1 MFGQNNETNI
11 SLESQLVKLDR
22 QRDSLISV
30 NYQLEIED
38 VITRI
43 NKELERNALQTED
56 EIQKLWVLSNELNH
70 KLQQKLSIARP
81 EISNT
86 LAQWLNN
93 EPIEITEN
101 NDGYQLGSRKSI
113 SRPKPIYD
121 CNGEGVVVVRIWV
134 DKSGIVQNA
143 KGEVSGSTTSLSC
156 LVRRAEEAAFK
167 TRFEGDPMA
176 TDLQVGSIRY
186 NFYHL

>member
-81 EISNT
+81 EISNALT
-86 LAQWLNN
+86 QRLNN
-93 EPIEITEN
+93 EPIERTEN

>member
-1 MFGQNNETNI
+1 MCHSGIKKIIKIIQVKVNIAKDKNIAAIALTDVSNLFAAVKFYKQALKSGTKPIFGVELKIDTDFGVCD
-11 SLESQLVKLDR
+11 LVL
-22 QRDSLISV
+22 
-30 NYQLEIED
+30 
-38 VITRI
+38 
-43 NKELERNALQTED
+43 
-56 EIQKLWVLSNELNH
+56 
-70 KLQQKLSIARP
+70 
-81 EISNT
+81 
-86 LAQWLNN
+86 LA
-93 EPIEITEN
+93 EN

-113 SRPKPIYD
+113 SSPKPIYD

>member
-1 MFGQNNETNI
+1 MNFF
-11 SLESQLVKLDR
+11 K
-22 QRDSLISV
+22 
-30 NYQLEIED
+30 
-38 VITRI
+38 RI
-43 NKELERNALQTED
+43 KKAILKVVFFA
-56 EIQKLWVLSNELNH
+56 
-70 KLQQKLSIARP
+70 
-81 EISNT
+81 
-86 LAQWLNN
+86 
-93 EPIEITEN
+93 IEITEN

-113 SRPKPIYD
+113 SRPKQIYD
-121 CNGEGVVVVRIWV
+121 CNGEGVVDVRIWV

>member
-1 MFGQNNETNI
+1 VFGQNNETNI

-30 NYQLEIED
+30 NYQFEIED

-81 EISNT
+81 EISNALT
-86 LAQWLNN
+86 QRLNN
-93 EPIEITEN
+93 EPIERTEN